1 MNADFAVI
9 GAGVVGLS
17 IARALRTRYPDCSVV
32 LLEKEPDV
40 ARHASGRNSGVLH
53 AGFYYTADSLKA
65 RFCREGNRQMRVF
78 CEDRRLAINTCG
90 KLVVAR
96 TEADWPGLDT
106 LYQRAQAN
114 GVRLE
119 RITEA
124 EARSIEPRVR
134 TRERA
139 LWSPDTA
146 TVDPAAVV
154 RALRQDA
161 EENQVHTIYNAEV
174 KDVRTTAQST
184 TLVYGSGFCTAGY
197 VINAAG
203 LYADRVAHLFG
214 AGKNYTLLPF
224 KGLYL
229 TAEPEAGTLNT
240 NIYPVPDLRNP
251 FLGVHFTVTVDKHLK
266 IGPTAIPCLWREQYG
281 GLTGMRRDELLQ
293 TLRLLPVLW
302 FRAGF
307 AFRQLA
313 LAEMRKYWRPYLVR
327 QAAHLVDGV
336 KPGHFRR
343 WGRPGIRAQLI
354 RLSDRQ
360 LEMDFVVE
368 RHDHSLHILN
378 AVSPAFTCALPF
390 ADYVVGMLER

>member
-1 MNADFAVI
+1 MHADFAVV
-9 GAGVVGLS
+9 GAGVIGLS
-17 IARALRTRYPDCSVV
+17 IARALRSKYPDCSVL
-32 LLEKEPDV
+32 LLEKEPEV

-65 RFCREGNRQMRVF
+65 RFCRDGNRRMRAY
-78 CEDRRLAINTCG
+78 CAERGLPINTCG

-96 TEADWPGLDT
+96 TEADWAGLDT

-114 GVRLE
+114 GVTLE

-124 EARSIEPRVR
+124 DARRIEPRVR
-134 TRERA
+134 TRDKA

-154 RALRQDA
+154 RSMVQDA
-161 EENQVHTIYNAEV
+161 EREGVRTVYHADVRQAEV
-174 KDVRTTAQST
+174 LAHST
-184 TLVYGSGFCTAGY
+184 RLIAATGAWEAGY

-203 LYADRVAHLFG
+203 LYADRVAHLCG
-214 AGKNYTLLPF
+214 AGLNYTLLPF

-229 TAEPEAGTLNT
+229 TGGAEAGTLNT

-251 FLGVHFTVTVDKHLK
+251 FLGVHLTVTVDRHLK
-266 IGPTAIPCLWREQYG
+266 VGPTAIPCLWREQYG
-281 GLTGMRRDELLQ
+281 ALSGLRPDELLQ
-293 TLRLLPVLW
+293 AMRLLPGLW

-313 LAEMRKYWRPYLVR
+313 VAEMRKYWRPHMVR
-327 QAAHLVDGV
+327 QAAQLADGV
-336 KPGHFRR
+336 ESAHFRH
-343 WGRPGIRAQLI
+343 WGRPGIRAQLM

-360 LEMDFVVE
+360 LEMDFVIE
-368 RHDHSLHILN
+368 QSAHSLHVLN

-390 ADYVVGMLER
+390 AEYVVNMLER